1 MTILSAAYLYKERD
15 TQNSSSSLLMAAA
28 VVVVVVDGVE

>member
-15 TQNSSSSLLMAAA
+15 TQNSSSSLLMV
-28 VVVVVVDGVE
+28 VVVVVVDDGVE